1 MYVENKRALVLCH
14 SCNGTGKKD
23 YTEQRGPLIKGS
35 VEACRNCNG
44 SGREYLV
51 EKTWYE
57 KF

>member
-44 SGREYLV
+44 SGREHLV
-51 EKTWYE
+51 EQT
-57 KF
+57 